1 MVTGELISELRGRET
16 DRLIENVK
24 KWGRNKGI
32 DNPDKQ
38 ALKLGEEYGELLHE
52 LCRGRYQ
59 SDEVKDALG
68 DIGIVWIILADI
80 LGYDAMECLSEAY
93 SIVEKRRGRTVS
105 GTFIKDE

>member
-1 MVTGELISELRGRET
+1 MTTDELFAAVREWGV
-16 DRLIENVK
+16 DR
-24 KWGRNKGI
+24 GI
-32 DNPDKQ
+32 DNADKQ

-80 LGYDAMECLSEAY
+80 LGYDARECLSEAY
-93 SIVEKRRGRTVS
+93 SIVEKRRGRTVF

>member
-1 MVTGELISELRGRET
+1 MNTDELIDAVRE
-16 DRLIENVK
+16 
-24 KWGRNKGI
+24 WGRSHKI
-32 DNPDKQ
+32 DNADKQ

-80 LGYDAMECLSEAY
+80 LGYDATECLLGAY
-93 SIVEKRRGRTVS
+93 SIVEKRKGRTIS

>member
-1 MVTGELISELRGRET
+1 MTTDELIDAVRNWGRE
-16 DRLIENVK
+16 
-24 KWGRNKGI
+24 KGI
-32 DNPDKQ
+32 DNADKQ

-80 LGYDAMECLSEAY
+80 LGYDATECLLVAY
-93 SIVEKRRGRTVS
+93 SIVEKRKGRTIL

>member
-1 MVTGELISELRGRET
+1 MSTDELI
-16 DRLIENVK
+16 DKVK
-24 KWGRNKGI
+24 EWGRSKGI
-32 DNPDKQ
+32 DNADKQ

-80 LGYDAMECLSEAY
+80 LGYDVTECLLEAY
-93 SIVEKRRGRTVS
+93 SVVERRRGHTIS